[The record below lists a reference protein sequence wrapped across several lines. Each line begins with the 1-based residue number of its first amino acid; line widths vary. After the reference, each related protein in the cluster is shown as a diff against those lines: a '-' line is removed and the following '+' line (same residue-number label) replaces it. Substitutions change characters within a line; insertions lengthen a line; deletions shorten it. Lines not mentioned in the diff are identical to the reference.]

1 MQSHKAYKKKI
12 GGASKY
18 NGGPV
23 DYMKD
28 IPLTFDMDEI
38 KQHSKQVSVKK
49 NSFAVSD
56 PKKEFINQSLSVSQ
70 STQASDLSQ
79 TLNNKP

>member
-1 MQSHKAYKKKI
+1 MLHKNSNSLQSHKAYKKKI
-12 GGASKY
+12 GGANKY

-38 KQHSKQVSVKK
+38 KPHPKPVSVKK
-49 NSFAVSD
+49 NSFAVSSN
-56 PKKEFINQSLSVSQ
+56 PQNEFNKPSLSISQ
-70 STQASDLSQ
+70 ST
-79 TLNNKP
+79 